1 MLVPSVALSIST
13 PNVIVSDA
21 AVVVTEIPEL
31 AAIVNVSYEASATTS
46 S

>member
-31 AAIVNVSYEASATTS
+31 AAIVNVSSVSSATIS